1 MRCYN
6 GICRDTRVI
15 VTRIH
20 AVMAESADAQD
31 SGSCGGNP
39 VEVQVLLTAPLK
51 TIWLKST
58 STSPKR
64 LAYEDTFA
72 EVLVV
77 HV

>member
-1 MRCYN
+1 
-6 GICRDTRVI
+6 
-15 VTRIH
+15 
-20 AVMAESADAQD
+20 
-31 SGSCGGNP
+31 
-39 VEVQVLLTAPLK
+39 LTAPLK

-77 HV
+77 HVSVLHHTLCTFCR